1 VRKISKRQT
10 LVIVILSLSF
20 LLILGSPVLVQ
31 AWGEKGHKII
41 NQVAAEKMPADTPEF
56 FRKAVDRL
64 TYLGPEPDRWRD
76 RRNEMEPALDEL
88 NKPEHFID
96 MDKAE
101 NFRDLPDDRYLYEE
115 WLRQQGKDVKVIGL
129 LPYSIMENFQKIR
142 INFRLWRQSTNP
154 AEKAQIEHNIITF
167 AGIMGHYVGDGSM
180 PLHTSDKFD
189 GWRGTNNPNGY
200 SRDTTIHGR
209 FEGQFVDGQ
218 IKIEDVRDQVNAPL
232 RLKDPFADIV
242 TYLTKT
248 NTYVDDLYKM
258 DLAHKFDRD
267 QTDPAAKKFVSER
280 LAAGSQMLA
289 NLWYTAWVDSVV
301 TETPNRQRNGQ

>member
-1 VRKISKRQT
+1 MRKISKRHN
-10 LVIVILSLSF
+10 LVIAILSLSF

-41 NQVAAEKMPADTPEF
+41 NQVAAEKMPDDTPEF

-88 NKPEHFID
+88 NKPDHFID

-154 AEKAQIEHNIITF
+154 ADKAQIEQNIITY

-189 GWRGTNNPNGY
+189 GRSEERRVGKECR
-200 SRDTTIHGR
+200 SRWSPYH
-209 FEGQFVDGQ
+209 
-218 IKIEDVRDQVNAPL
+218 
-232 RLKDPFADIV
+232 
-242 TYLTKT
+242 
-248 NTYVDDLYKM
+248 
-258 DLAHKFDRD
+258 
-267 QTDPAAKKFVSER
+267 
-280 LAAGSQMLA
+280 
-289 NLWYTAWVDSVV
+289 
-301 TETPNRQRNGQ
+301 